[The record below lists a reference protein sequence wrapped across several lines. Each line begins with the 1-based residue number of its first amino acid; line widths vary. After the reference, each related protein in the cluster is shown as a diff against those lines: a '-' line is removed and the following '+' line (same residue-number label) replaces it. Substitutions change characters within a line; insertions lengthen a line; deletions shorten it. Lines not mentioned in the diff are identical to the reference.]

1 MNKALLAISASVV
14 AIGFAGQGLAQRA
27 GSESTAQQHA
37 QAVAEFGGEIG
48 GSTGA
53 YVANVGQ
60 RVAAQAGGAYR
71 TTTLNSPV
79 NNAFAMPGGY
89 VYVTRQL
96 LGLMDDEAELAS
108 VLGHE
113 VGHLAANHPRERQSA
128 TQRNTIFGAIGQLL
142 ARAVGGSSAIGQ
154 VLQQVIGTGTQAMTA
169 SFTRSQEYE
178 ADDLGVTYL
187 ARAGYDPNASATLL
201 ASLGDST
208 SLEARASGRAD
219 QRLTPTWARTHPL
232 SADRV
237 RRATCVF
244 CHGVSLA

>member
-71 TTTLNSPV
+71 ITTLNSPV

-128 TQRNTIFGAIGQLL
+128 TR
-142 ARAVGGSSAIGQ
+142 
-154 VLQQVIGTGTQAMTA
+154 
-169 SFTRSQEYE
+169 
-178 ADDLGVTYL
+178 
-187 ARAGYDPNASATLL
+187 
-201 ASLGDST
+201 
-208 SLEARASGRAD
+208 
-219 QRLTPTWARTHPL
+219 
-232 SADRV
+232 
-237 RRATCVF
+237 
-244 CHGVSLA
+244 